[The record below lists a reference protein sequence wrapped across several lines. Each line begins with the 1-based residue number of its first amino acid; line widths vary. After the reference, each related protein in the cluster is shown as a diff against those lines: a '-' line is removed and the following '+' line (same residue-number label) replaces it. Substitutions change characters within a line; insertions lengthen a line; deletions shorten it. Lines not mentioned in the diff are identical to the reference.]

1 MNLVLLAALLT
12 ITYTLSTNDFHLP
25 AQNNIIYTHS
35 FEKSFFSCFSLLLV
49 KYLNATVEQNI

>member
-1 MNLVLLAALLT
+1 MNLVLLATLLT

-35 FEKSFFSCFSLLLV
+35 LV
-49 KYLNATVEQNI
+49 KTFCYVSAIL